1 MGKIYKNGVSYCGGS
16 GGSGG
21 TSDYTELTNKPQING
36 VTLNGNK
43 TLEQLGLE
51 VDDTLDDTSENP
63 IQNKA
68 VTEELNK
75 KISASVVGEKLVFS

>member
-1 MGKIYKNGVSYCGGS
+1 MGKIMKNGVSYS
-16 GGSGG
+16 GGDSGGGG
-21 TSDYTELTNKPQING
+21 TSDYTELSNKPQING

-68 VTEELNK
+68 VTDELNK
-75 KISASVVGEKLVFS
+75 KVSASVVGERLIFS